1 MHPDL
6 ALWAVT
12 SRVMA
17 LGMAPEP
24 DGKAKG
30 RARGR
35 TGPRT
40 VAGKKRASR
49 NARRHGLS
57 ISAGKDSYLSPDV
70 ERLASAVA
78 GATPDGARLEYARA
92 FAEAEFDLRRVRA
105 ARFMLLNPP
114 GETPSVPDL
123 GSALPYSLD
132 QKKMNAILENLPQAL
147 RLERYERRAMSRW
160 KKALRALRGSMWTT

>member
-1 MHPDL
+1 M
-6 ALWAVT
+6 
-12 SRVMA
+12 
-17 LGMAPEP
+17 
-24 DGKAKG
+24 
-30 RARGR
+30 
-35 TGPRT
+35 
-40 VAGKKRASR
+40 RASR

-57 ISAGKDSYLSPDV
+57 ISVTQDPYLSLEV

-78 GATPDGARLEYARA
+78 GATPDGARLEQARA

-114 GETPSVPDL
+114 GETPRVPDL
-123 GSALPYSLD
+123 GSASPYNLD

-160 KKALRALRGSMWTT
+160 KKALRALRD

>member
-1 MHPDL
+1 
-6 ALWAVT
+6 
-12 SRVMA
+12 MA
-17 LGMAPEP
+17 TIPVAP
-24 DGKAKG
+24 ANKG

-40 VAGKKRASR
+40 AAGKMRASR

-57 ISAGKDSYLSPDV
+57 ISVTQDPYLSLEV
-70 ERLASAVA
+70 ELLASAVA
-78 GATPDGARLEYARA
+78 GATPDGARLEQARA

-114 GETPSVPDL
+114 GETPRVPDL
-123 GSALPYSLD
+123 GSASPYNLD

-160 KKALRALRGSMWTT
+160 KKALRALRG

>member
-1 MHPDL
+1 
-6 ALWAVT
+6 
-12 SRVMA
+12 MA
-17 LGMAPEP
+17 TVPAAPANS
-24 DGKAKG
+24 K

-57 ISAGKDSYLSPDV
+57 ISVTQDPYLSLEV

-78 GATPDGARLEYARA
+78 GATPDGARLEQARA

-114 GETPSVPDL
+114 GETPRVPDL
-123 GSALPYSLD
+123 GSASPYNLD
-132 QKKMNAILENLPQAL
+132 QKKMNAILKNLPQAL

-160 KKALRALRGSMWTT
+160 KKALRALRG